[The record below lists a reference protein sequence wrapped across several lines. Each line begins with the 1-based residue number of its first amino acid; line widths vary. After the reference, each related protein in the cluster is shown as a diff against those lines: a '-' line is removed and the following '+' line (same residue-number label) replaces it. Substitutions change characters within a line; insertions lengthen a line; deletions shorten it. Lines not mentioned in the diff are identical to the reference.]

1 MPIPLLG
8 GSLYYVA
15 YDAPVATSPDVL
27 YLYADYRYIAYF
39 EDFGPFHLG
48 TTMQFCDDLSKLLA
62 QAKRE
67 KKVVHVCTRHGLEEQ
82 ANTVCLV
89 GCYAVLCAGMTP
101 ADALRPFRDMQLAY
115 FHDATDDECLFEL
128 SVFNVVE
135 GFAKALSL
143 EYVVRDQFRVADYVH
158 HEQVEHG
165 NWNWVTPRLLAFAGP
180 SATTH
185 PPSFFVPHFRRHNIT
200 LVVGLNERS
209 YDAND
214 FVKMGIEHVDLSFP
228 DGSNPSDTLL
238 RAFFEACDATPGA
251 IAVHCKAGLGR
262 TGTCIAAYLMQ
273 RDGFSA
279 KQAIGWLRL
288 CRPGSVIG
296 PQQDFLVASEETK
309 WVSMLPHAAEPRA
322 KLPSAAWNQGAQ
334 LLLQRKRKHC
344 STRETNAGNVRL
356 KT

>member
-1 MPIPLLG
+1 MHLPLHG
-8 GSLYYVA
+8 ESLYYVA
-15 YDAPVATSPDVL
+15 YDAPMPTAPDVL
-27 YLYADYRYIAYF
+27 YLYADYRYTAYF

-62 QAKRE
+62 QARRE
-67 KKVVHVCTRHGLEEQ
+67 KKFVHVCTRHGLEEQ

-128 SVFNVVE
+128 SVCNVVE

-143 EYVVRDQFRVADYVH
+143 EYVVRDHFCVSDYVH
-158 HEQVEHG
+158 HEQVKHG
-165 NWNWVTPRLLAFAGP
+165 NWNWITPRLLAFAGP

-185 PPSFFVPHFRRHNIT
+185 PP
-200 LVVGLNERS
+200 
-209 YDAND
+209 
-214 FVKMGIEHVDLSFP
+214 MGIDHVDLSFP
-228 DGSNPSDTLL
+228 DGSNPSNTLL
-238 RAFFEACDATPGA
+238 RAFFGACDATPGA

-296 PQQDFLVASEETK
+296 PQQNFLVANEETK
-309 WVSMLPHAAEPRA
+309 WGSMLPQAAEPRA

-344 STRETNAGNVRL
+344 STRETNAGSVRL